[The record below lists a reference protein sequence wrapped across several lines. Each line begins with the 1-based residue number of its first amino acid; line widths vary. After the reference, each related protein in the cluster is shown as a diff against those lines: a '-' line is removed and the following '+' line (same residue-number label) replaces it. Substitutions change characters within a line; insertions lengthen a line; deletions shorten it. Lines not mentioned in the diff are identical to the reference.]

1 MTIAL
6 ALKVGDGLVFG
17 ADSAVTVTGPAG
29 TNVYTNAEKVFN
41 LVKGLPIGGVTYG
54 LGGLQNRSMSSVIKD
69 LRAELSDPAS
79 PHALHRDAYTMA
91 EVAEHV
97 RRFLYEERYR
107 HEYPLVSAGGAD
119 ADADVGADGGG
130 EASAASAPEIGVLV
144 GGYAPGADSPE
155 LWEVAVAPDGTCPAP
170 RCVASEQKASLQAGG
185 ETEAVMRLLTGWS
198 PRILAG
204 LIESGLDPNVARQF
218 LTSQPERQLFS
229 PAMPLQDAIELV
241 EYLVRVT
248 AGFVRFAPGHTTVA
262 EPIDLAAITRHEKFR
277 WVRRKHYFPAA
288 LNPPPAP

>member
-79 PHALHRDAYTMA
+79 PHALDPAAYTMA
-91 EVAEHV
+91 EVAGHV
-97 RRFLYEERYR
+97 RRFLYDERYR
-107 HEYPLVSAGGAD
+107 HEYPAASNT
-119 ADADVGADGGG
+119 
-130 EASAASAPEIGVLV
+130 EAHSAPEMGVIV
-144 GGYAPGADSPE
+144 GGYAPGAESPE
-155 LWEVAVAPDGTCPAP
+155 LWAIDVAPDGTCAAP

-204 LIESGLDPNVARQF
+204 MIESGLDPNVARQF

-277 WVRRKHYFPAA
+277 WVRRKHYFTAA
-288 LNPPPAP
+288 LNPPLAP

>member
-54 LGGLQNRSMSSVIKD
+54 LGGLQNRSISSVIKD
-69 LRAELSDPAS
+69 LRAQLSDPAS
-79 PHALHRDAYTMA
+79 PHALRPDAYTMA
-91 EVAEHV
+91 EVAEQV
-97 RRFLYEERYR
+97 RRFLYEERYT
-107 HEYPLVSAGGAD
+107 HEHPPQPT
-119 ADADVGADGGG
+119 DG
-130 EASAASAPEIGVLV
+130 EVTPALPELGVLI
-144 GGYAPGADSPE
+144 GGYAPGAESPE
-155 LWEVAVAPDGTCPAP
+155 LWEVAVAADGTCAAP

-204 LIESGLDPNVARQF
+204 MIDSGLDPNVARQF

-277 WVRRKHYFPAA
+277 WVRRKHYFTSA
-288 LNPPPAP
+288 LNPPP